1 MAKMAKKNTVAYL
14 QKAPTDDLFS
24 PAAIWRLVGSGTATY
39 LSYWSLY
46 FALQRAFS
54 GR

>member
-1 MAKMAKKNTVAYL
+1 MTDKNETNARQEAL
-14 QKAPTDDLFS
+14 PDDLFS
-24 PAAIWRLVGSGTATY
+24 PAAVWRLVGSGAATY

>member
-1 MAKMAKKNTVAYL
+1 MAKTVNRTHADAR
-14 QKAPTDDLFS
+14 QRGARGDCCN
-24 PAAIWRLVGSGTATY
+24 AAALWRLVGSGTATY

-46 FALQRAFS
+46 FALQRAFT